1 MTSSHDAFQALHGSL
16 SDLELAIIRWAEAY
30 NMTNDRLE
38 ELAAALARLALLK
51 RPAVN
56 VLPQTSRLASS
67 RLRERVGQGRR
78 GS

>member
-38 ELAAALARLALLK
+38 ELAAALARLRAAKEACRK
-51 RPAVN
+51 R
-56 VLPQTSRLASS
+56 ASPD
-67 RLRERVGQGRR
+67 EQAG
-78 GS
+78 